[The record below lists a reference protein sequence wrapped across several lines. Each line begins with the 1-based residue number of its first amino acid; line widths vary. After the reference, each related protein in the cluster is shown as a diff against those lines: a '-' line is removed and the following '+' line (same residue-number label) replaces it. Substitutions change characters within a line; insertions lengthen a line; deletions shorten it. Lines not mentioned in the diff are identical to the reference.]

1 MLIQLKSNGSKHTV
15 TAETW
20 EKMPRDTKRN
30 YRVINTTEE
39 QVAENTVVNAVK
51 TQPETGDKKEFM
63 PADELKALLKKK
75 KITLTEAEFAIINDE
90 TEAGKEARLAL
101 EKELVNR

>member
-1 MLIQLKSNGSKHTV
+1 MLIQLKSNKTQHTL

-20 EKMPRDTKRN
+20 AKMSRDTKRS
-30 YRVINTTEE
+30 YRVLNATEE
-39 QVAENTVVNAVK
+39 QVAENTVTNTAK
-51 TQPETGDKKEFM
+51 TEPSTGDKKEFM

-101 EKELVNR
+101 EQELVNR